1 MGSLGCGVMWM
12 TVFGVSQTQIQ
23 RYLCLPSI
31 KVAQRA
37 VRLNF
42 FLMSSIILMV
52 GWMGMVLYAV
62 YAKCD
67 PITTHQVRTK
77 DQILPLFVLHIA
89 QDIPGLP
96 GLFMAGVF
104 SGSLSSVS
112 TGLNSLAA
120 IALRDFVPE
129 QKLEKL
135 SIMKQAFLTK
145 VFSFTFGLIGYGL
158 TFIIRYLP
166 GMLEAAMVIG
176 GTLKGP
182 LFGVL
187 SLGMLCPWVNS
198 TGILVG
204 FFGSVITIAWIATGG
219 TIYKHY
225 VPYHSRTSPPYPNNL
240 TGCPSNWMDEYTPDE
255 VSAEEILPG
264 HIPLY
269 DISYLWYMI
278 TGALITIILALI
290 TTAFSSQDIGELD
303 QNLLSPVLPKIF
315 SQLPTCLGDRLN
327 LWWDKIGQ
335 EKRKSQMEM
344 QGLVASR
351 IDCQNYS
358 NIVM

>member
-1 MGSLGCGVMWM
+1 MGWL
-12 TVFGVSQTQIQ
+12 
-23 RYLCLPSI
+23 
-31 KVAQRA
+31 
-37 VRLNF
+37 
-42 FLMSSIILMV
+42 
-52 GWMGMVLYAV
+52 GMVLYTV
-62 YAKCD
+62 YAECD
-67 PITTHQVRTK
+67 PITAKQVNRK
-77 DQILPLFVLHIA
+77 DQVLPLLVLHVA
-89 QDIPGLP
+89 GDIPGLP

-129 QKLEKL
+129 KKLEKL
-135 SIMKQAFLTK
+135 SIMKQVVELFLFIFSSLPFHQAFLTK

-182 LFGVL
+182 LFGVF

-204 FFGSVITIAWIATGG
+204 FFGAVVTIAWIATGG

-225 VPYHSRTSPPYPNNL
+225 NPYHSRTSPPYPNNL
-240 TGCPSNWMDEYTPDE
+240 TGCPSNWMDEYTPAE
-255 VSAEEILPG
+255 ASAEEILPG

-327 LWWDKIGQ
+327 LWWDKIGK
-335 EKRKSQMEM
+335 EKRNIQMEM
-344 QGLVASR
+344 QDHVA
-351 IDCQNYS
+351 
-358 NIVM
+358 